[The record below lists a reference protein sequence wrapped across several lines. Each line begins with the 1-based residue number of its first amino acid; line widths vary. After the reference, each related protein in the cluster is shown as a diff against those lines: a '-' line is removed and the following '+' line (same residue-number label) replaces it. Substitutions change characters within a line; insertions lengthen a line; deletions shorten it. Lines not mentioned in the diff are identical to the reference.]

1 MLTGILV
8 FLFCAVCVFL
18 CLIILIQEGQGG
30 GLSGAFGGGGGES
43 FFGPT
48 VGKAIVKFTI
58 GVAAVFLVLS
68 IILNQRISSDT
79 GGVLPDAPEAAPE
92 APPEDAGPAND
103 SGSPEAPADDNAGE

>member
-68 IILNQRISSDT
+68 IILNQRISSGS
-79 GGVLPDAPEAAPE
+79 GGLLPDAPSPE
-92 APPEDAGPAND
+92 APADDAGPAENG
-103 SGSPEAPADDNAGE
+103 GSPEAPADENAGE